1 MQHIL
6 GTLVSGIILS
16 TISFSALAQEA
27 SSPITLEQLREVR
40 KSFVD
45 VTVDSYSPSDEVTEN
60 FLRYSENGRAAIDV
74 LLMQLYLSVQL
85 PPEEVSRVMGL
96 FDYGSGQWRDIN
108 YADRSRGGWDVT
120 LHVTRIYAL
129 AKSYR
134 HEGSPYHNSPELSRL
149 LHRAALWWFETRPVN
164 PNWWHNDIGVPKK
177 LTAAMLLLRDELS
190 EDEIQG
196 TLKVLERSRFGRTGQ
211 NKTWLAGNQMMKA
224 LLIEDTALAEEARKQ
239 IAEEIYITEDEGIQ
253 PDWSFHQHGPQLQ
266 FGNYG
271 LAYAEGVSFW
281 ARVLNGTALAFSSE
295 QVDILENFILN
306 GLCWTVWDGLM
317 DPNACGR
324 QLHIDGCR
332 GKAYSC
338 AVAIENMAAMGRP
351 ESGKL
356 RHIALQNLQPE
367 LYGNELVGAM
377 YYPRSDFGIFRTRDW
392 YASVR
397 MQSERTIGYEF
408 TNAENQKAQ
417 FSADGT
423 LLLMQSGKEYEN
435 IFPLW
440 DWRLLPG
447 VTAYYDGQPFRTDDS
462 REDKQNSSLHVGGL
476 AGDALMVTAMEVER
490 HGLHALKADFFFD
503 DMVISLGSDIRASRP
518 EITRI
523 TTALDQN
530 LLDGS
535 LEKGSYR
542 SKTHGNTD
550 WVWHNG
556 RGYVSLD
563 GNALHSES
571 SLQKGNWSDM
581 APMYDRVD
589 SAEVFKCWIE
599 HPADNVSS
607 YAYALLPCRSAAET
621 EGFAKA
627 YSKGK
632 KSTVTV
638 LRNDDLCQA
647 VLHENTI
654 CAVVHRGG
662 TFSFCGHGHVFT
674 DPGIYIIKEGK
685 TVSKTALPPVNADR
699 K

>member
-1 MQHIL
+1 MQHIFRFL
-6 GTLVSGIILS
+6 ASAAILS
-16 TISFSALAQEA
+16 TISLSSLAQET
-27 SSPITLEQLREVR
+27 SKHISLEQLRQVR
-40 KSFVD
+40 ESFVN
-45 VTVDSYSPSDEVTEN
+45 VTVDSYSPSEEVTEN
-60 FLRYSENGRAAIDV
+60 FMRYSENGRAAIDV

-96 FDYGSGQWRDIN
+96 FDYDAGQWKDIN

-134 HEGSPYHNSPELSRL
+134 WEGSPYHNSPELSRL
-149 LHRAALWWFETRPVN
+149 LHRAAAWWFENRPIN

-190 EDEIQG
+190 EEEMQG
-196 TLKVLERSRFGRTGQ
+196 TLCVLERSRFGRTGQ
-211 NKTWLAGNQMMKA
+211 NKAWLAGNQMMKA
-224 LLIEDTALAEEARKQ
+224 LLIEDTALAEEARRQ

-253 PDWSFHQHGPQLQ
+253 PDWSFHQHGPQMQ

-281 ARVLNGTALAFSSE
+281 ARVLNGTALSFSPE
-295 QVDILENFILN
+295 QVDILENFIFN
-306 GLCWTVWDGLM
+306 GLCWTVWKGFM

-356 RHIALQNLQPE
+356 RHVALQNLQPE

-377 YYPRSDFGIFRTRDW
+377 YYPRSDFGIFRTENW

-408 TNAENQKAQ
+408 TNAENQKSQ
-417 FSADGT
+417 FSADGV
-423 LLLMQSGKEYEN
+423 LLLMQSGREYEN

-440 DWRLLPG
+440 DWRMLPG
-447 VTAYYDGQPFRTDDS
+447 VTAYYDGSAFRNDDS
-462 REDKQNSSLHVGGL
+462 REDKQNNSLHVGGL
-476 AGDALMVTAMEVER
+476 AGNGVMTTTMEVER
-490 HGLHALKADFFFD
+490 HGLHALKSDFFFD
-503 DMVISLGSDIRASRP
+503 DMIICLGSDIRISRP
-518 EITRI
+518 EISRV
-523 TTALDQN
+523 TTSLDQN
-530 LLDGS
+530 LLNGEFVRGS
-535 LEKGSYR
+535 LH
-542 SKTHGNTD
+542 SKSHEDTD
-550 WVWHNG
+550 WAWHDG

-563 GNALHSES
+563 GNSLHAES
-571 SLQKGNWSDM
+571 ALQKGNWSDM

-589 SAEVFKCWIE
+589 SAEVFRCWVE
-599 HPADNVSS
+599 HPIDKISS
-607 YAYALLPCRSAAET
+607 YAYALLPCRSAGET
-621 EGFAKA
+621 ETFASA

-632 KSTVTV
+632 KSAPQV
-638 LRNDDLCQA
+638 LRNDADCQA
-647 VLHENTI
+647 VLHRGTL
-654 CAVVHRGG
+654 CAVVHRAGA
-662 TFSFCGHGHVFT
+662 FSFGGHEYMFT
-674 DPGIYIIKEGK
+674 EPGIYIIRKGK
-685 TVSKTALPPVNADR
+685 TVSKAVLPSVEG